1 MKFLLL
7 LMAIPGALLAQTLE
21 GTWQGMLALPN
32 GREARIVIQLTKNGN
47 TTQGILINIDPGGG
61 RAPISA
67 ATLQGTTVKMTIPGM
82 GGTYD
87 GKMEADG
94 NSITGTVTQLPLL
107 LKRATTETAWEIPPP
122 PAPPK
127 TLPANAK
134 LEFEVATIKP
144 SPEGRRGFGINVVGT
159 NFRTTDTKLIH
170 LITFAYG
177 VHPNQLSGLP
187 SWADNELFDILA
199 PMPSEGMPSE
209 PQLRIMLQNLIKD
222 RFALEFHREKRE
234 LSVYSIGIGKGGAT
248 GMKMTKNESKQPLP
262 GLGFRGLGRMF
273 ALNATMADFASLLQ
287 MMVLDRPVIDQS
299 GITDRF
305 DFNLNWT
312 PDEFQFPSAGQRPPA
327 PATPDAPPDLF
338 SAFQEQLGMK
348 LEATKAPTD
357 VLVVDKVTR
366 PSEN

>member
-7 LMAIPGALLAQTLE
+7 LMSVPCALLAQTLE

-32 GREARIVIQLTKNGN
+32 GSEARIVIQLTKNGN
-47 TTQGILINIDPGGG
+47 AMQGLLVNIDPGGG
-61 RAPISA
+61 RTAITA

-82 GGTYD
+82 GVGYD

-94 NSITGTVTQLPLL
+94 NSITGTVSQLPLP
-107 LKRATTETAWEIPPP
+107 LKRATAETAWEIPPP

-127 TLPANAK
+127 ALPANAK

-159 NFRTTDTKLIH
+159 NFRTSDTKLTH
-170 LITFAYG
+170 LLTFAYSI
-177 VHPNQLSGLP
+177 HPNQLSGLP
-187 SWADNELFDILA
+187 GWADNELFDILA
-199 PMPSEGMPSE
+199 PMPSEGAPSDS
-209 PQLRIMLQNLIKD
+209 QLRIMLQNLIKE
-222 RFALEFHREKRE
+222 RFGLEFHREKRE
-234 LSVYSIGIGKGGAT
+234 LSVYSIGVGKGGAA
-248 GMKMTKNESKQPLP
+248 GMKMSKNEGKQPLP
-262 GLGFRGLGRMF
+262 GMGFRALGRMF
-273 ALNATMADFASLLQ
+273 AVNATMTDLAGLLQ

-299 GITDRF
+299 GIADRF

-312 PDEFQFPSAGQRPPA
+312 PDEFQFPSAGQRPTA
-327 PATPDAPPDLF
+327 PANPDAPPDLF

-348 LEATKAPTD
+348 LDATKAPVD
-357 VLVVDKVTR
+357 VIVVDKVTR